1 MISIDLKS
9 QEPSGNKASEDPQ
22 LGMKSAL
29 WLFGLFGFCFVSL
42 LFFFF
47 KGKKVHSVSQRNKIR
62 WKRTIQF

>member
-42 LFFFF
+42 FFFF
-47 KGKKVHSVSQRNKIR
+47 
-62 WKRTIQF
+62 